1 MHNAGEIV
9 TWHLYSAKALLGP
22 LSVSKD
28 EANAANLDRWLL
40 DRCAMEGV
48 DGFSTRTLLQS
59 GPNALRKR
67 EDFNRAAELLAGHG
81 RVRLVH
87 VGNRRRLV
95 LNPALLDGV
104 ATIGREGDVLDEC

>member
-1 MHNAGEIV
+1 V

-40 DRCAMEGV
+40 DRCAIEGV
-48 DGFSTRTLLQS
+48 DSFSTRTLLQS

-67 EDFNRAAELLAGHG
+67 EDFNRAVELLAGHG
-81 RVRLVH
+81 RVRLVQT
-87 VGNRRRLV
+87 GNRRRLV
-95 LNPALLDGV
+95 VNPALLDGV
-104 ATIGREGDVLDEC
+104 AAIGREDHHPDEH